1 MMVTMDQIKRG
12 AMAYYE
18 SEIAQKANG
27 IGQFAAY
34 FILPALPGIIDQKVA
49 QLRQSPIGS
58 MLFNAD
64 GLVDLDKVKEYAES
78 AMQHCGNIEISGFR
92 LDATDIQ
99 KAYDAIRR
107 G

>member
-18 SEIAQKANG
+18 TEIAQKANG

-34 FILPALPGIIDQKVA
+34 FLIPAIPGIIDQKVT
-49 QLRQSPIGS
+49 QLRDSPIGA

-64 GLVDLDKVKEYAES
+64 GLADLDKIKEYADN
-78 AMQHCGNIEISGFR
+78 AMQHCGSVEISGFR
-92 LDATDIQ
+92 LDTTDVQ

-107 G
+107 S